1 MSDEAQNVQQ
11 ASQPQDDP
19 QVDASVTNAPDS
31 DNENLTSDADGV
43 GVGQSVDG
51 EYDLDEPI
59 LGVEADAPDALDEI
73 ALREEEAE
81 SQGEAPSDA
90 LFEEDQPIAAD
101 VPGEG
106 VHMIDDGATNFM
118 AERAAGIDETD
129 VEYIAA
135 EAAAEAAEE
144 AVADSIANQGS
155 VLPAETE
162 VSIEVTTP
170 ADEALVEAPVD
181 FAPTDSAPAD
191 LTTEGTVD
199 TVLGVATDEAA
210 LADVAPGGVNDAI
223 ADAVADSQSYT
234 AADNAT
240 LDEADEA
247 LDLALADEVG
257 EATRIDDDVLSPVD
271 VALAEAPVDESPL
284 DEPTA
289 DLSSPR
295 AASDDLDSAVDV
307 PAEVQDT
314 DVQDVN
320 VQETDEAESTLLSAV
335 TGAVSE
341 MASAASDAA
350 SAALNNAAQAASST
364 SALASDAASNA
375 AVLAESATGRVV
387 EAASNLAGNISGA
400 TGAAAENVAEV
411 AQAVAQTAG
420 ERVKSTVDAVG
431 SSDEDSQQADSS
443 GAESA
448 QSEAEQVAAAQQ
460 AAEAADTRVAAAE
473 GDAATPTASAEV
485 EPMVNE
491 GATEDVTQIANEVEA
506 IQEADVPEAAVAASG
521 EDNTEDNAEAQ
532 PSEPTNADAAP
543 TAEAEFA
550 ASDAPSPDETL
561 QAEVEPEPVA
571 DMVAQA
577 GVIAQGDEA
586 VMDEIVAEGMAD
598 EQPPARLPDEDVP
611 EENVKEVLTEDGKS
625 HTVRTL
631 AVGEQVNGVVKRLTD
646 FGAFIDI
653 GVGRDGLVHIS
664 ELALGRVDKVADVL
678 TKGQEVTM
686 WIKKLDRKRN
696 RISLTLV
703 DPDRKTIR
711 DLKEDEIVEGTVTRI
726 LPYGAFIDIGVG
738 RDALLHVRE
747 MSNRYVEKPE
757 DVVSMGE
764 TLEARIISLSR
775 RRKRVDLSLKGLR
788 DEPEP
793 EEPQGGS
800 APQARA
806 QAEPEPEV
814 PQPEEIEVLS
824 PMELAFKRA
833 MEADGDD
840 VDVPDKRSGKGKR
853 RRGKQSRAI
862 QDEIVARTLEGREQN

>member
-11 ASQPQDDP
+11 TSQSQADS
-19 QVDASVTNAPDS
+19 QVDASVTNAPTS
-31 DNENLTSDADGV
+31 DNEALTSDADGV
-43 GVGQSVDG
+43 GAGHSVNGD
-51 EYDLDEPI
+51 YDLDEPV

-90 LFEEDQPIAAD
+90 MFEEDQPIAAD
-101 VPGEG
+101 IPGEG

-129 VEYIAA
+129 VQYI
-135 EAAAEAAEE
+135 AAEAAEE
-144 AVADSIANQGS
+144 ALAESVANQGS
-155 VLPAETE
+155 ALPAETE
-162 VSIEVTTP
+162 VFVEVTTP
-170 ADEALVEAPVD
+170 ADEALADVP
-181 FAPTDSAPAD
+181 PADLAAANLTAENLTAVD

-199 TVLGVATDEAA
+199 TVLGVAADKEA
-210 LADVAPGGVNDAI
+210 LADVAPGGVDDAI

-240 LDEADEA
+240 LDEADES

-257 EATRIDDDVLSPVD
+257 EATRIDDDVMSSVD
-271 VALAEAPVDESPL
+271 VALAESPVDESPVIESPVVELPLDAPSL
-284 DEPTA
+284 DEP
-289 DLSSPR
+289 
-295 AASDDLDSAVDV
+295 DSASAANV
-307 PAEVQDT
+307 PVEAQSVGG
-314 DVQDVN
+314 
-320 VQETDEAESTLLSAV
+320 QETDEAESSLLGAI
-335 TGAVSE
+335 TGAVSDI
-341 MASAASDAA
+341 ASAASDAA
-350 SAALNNAAQAASST
+350 GTVLDSAAEAASST
-364 SALASDAASNA
+364 SALASDAASTA
-375 AVLAESATGRVV
+375 AGLAGSATGRVV
-387 EAASNLAGNISGA
+387 DAASNLAENL
-400 TGAAAENVAEV
+400 TGAASDAVENAAEST
-411 AQAVAQTAG
+411 QAVAQTAG
-420 ERVKSTVDAVG
+420 ERVESTMEAVVG
-431 SSDEDSQQADSS
+431 SDESFQQVDSS
-443 GAESA
+443 SEESA
-448 QSEAEQVAAAQQ
+448 QSEAEQVATAEQ
-460 AAEAADTRVAAAE
+460 AAEAAGTQIAAVE
-473 GDAATPTASAEV
+473 DDAATSAASPEV
-485 EPMVNE
+485 EPVTVE
-491 GATEDVTQIANEVEA
+491 VATEAEATREAN
-506 IQEADVPEAAVAASG
+506 VPEAAVAKTSA
-521 EDNTEDNAEAQ
+521 EDNTEAQ
-532 PSEPTNADAAP
+532 PGESTGADATP

-561 QAEVEPEPVA
+561 QAEVEPGAVA

-577 GVIAQGDEA
+577 GVVSQGDKA
-586 VMDEIVAEGMAD
+586 VMDEVVAEGMAD
-598 EQPPARLPDEDVP
+598 DQPPARLPDEDVP
-611 EENVKEVLTEDGKS
+611 EENIKEVLSEDDERQK
-625 HTVRTL
+625 VRTL
-631 AVGEQVNGVVKRLTD
+631 AVGEEVHGVVKRLTD

-788 DEPEP
+788 DEPEA
-793 EEPQGGS
+793 EEPQGGGAS
-800 APQARA
+800 QARA

-814 PQPEEIEVLS
+814 PEPEEIEVLS

-840 VDVPDKRSGKGKR
+840 VDVPDKRSGGSKSKR

-862 QDEIVARTLEGREQN
+862 QDEIVSRTLEGREQN

>member
-11 ASQPQDDP
+11 GSQPQVDP
-19 QVDASVTNAPDS
+19 QVDASVTDAPTS
-31 DNENLTSDADGV
+31 DNENLTNDADGV
-43 GVGQSVDG
+43 GVGQSVNG
-51 EYDLDEPI
+51 EYDLDEPV

-81 SQGEAPSDA
+81 SQGEALSDA
-90 LFEEDQPIAAD
+90 FFEEDQPIAAD
-101 VPGEG
+101 IPGEG
-106 VHMIDDGATNFM
+106 LHMIDDGATNFM

-135 EAAAEAAEE
+135 EAAEE
-144 AVADSIANQGS
+144 AVAESIANQGS
-155 VLPAETE
+155 ALPAETD
-162 VSIEVTTP
+162 VYIEVTTP
-170 ADEALVEAPVD
+170 ADDVLAEMPPVD
-181 FAPTDSAPAD
+181 
-191 LTTEGTVD
+191 LITEGTVD
-199 TVLGVATDEAA
+199 TVLGVATDEDA
-210 LADVAPGGVNDAI
+210 LADVALGGMDDAI

-257 EATRIDDDVLSPVD
+257 EATRIDDDVMSSVD
-271 VALAEAPVDESPL
+271 VALAEAPVNESPL
-284 DEPTA
+284 DAPSLDES
-289 DLSSPR
+289 DR
-295 AASDDLDSAVDV
+295 ASTTDV
-307 PAEVQDT
+307 PAEAQSVDPQE
-314 DVQDVN
+314 N
-320 VQETDEAESTLLSAV
+320 VQETDKAEGSLLNAI
-335 TGAVSE
+335 TGAVSN
-341 MASAASDAA
+341 MANAVSEAASTVLDSAAEAT
-350 SAALNNAAQAASST
+350 SST

-375 AVLAESATGRVV
+375 AGLAGSATDRVV
-387 EAASNLAGNISGA
+387 EAASDLVENV
-400 TGAAAENVAEV
+400 TGAAQSVAR
-411 AQAVAQTAG
+411 TAG
-420 ERVKSTVDAVG
+420 ERVESTVEAVDG
-431 SSDEDSQQADSS
+431 SDENAQSADS
-443 GAESA
+443 GGEESVP
-448 QSEAEQVAAAQQ
+448 SEAKQVADAQQ
-460 AAEAADTRVAAAE
+460 AAEAADAR
-473 GDAATPTASAEV
+473 D
-485 EPMVNE
+485 
-491 GATEDVTQIANEVEA
+491 
-506 IQEADVPEAAVAASG
+506 EADVPEAAVANAST
-521 EDNTEDNAEAQ
+521 EENAEDNAEDNDEAQ
-532 PSEPTNADAAP
+532 PGESTDADAAP

-561 QAEVEPEPVA
+561 QEEVKPGPIA
-571 DMVAQA
+571 DLVAQA
-577 GVIAQGDEA
+577 GVVSQGDEG

-598 EQPPARLPDEDVP
+598 DQPPARLPDEDVP
-611 EENVKEVLTEDGKS
+611 EENVEEVLSEDDERQK
-625 HTVRTL
+625 VRTL
-631 AVGEQVNGVVKRLTD
+631 AVGEEVHGVVKRLTD

-788 DEPEP
+788 DEPES
-793 EEPQGGS
+793 EEPQGNTAS
-800 APQARA
+800 QTRP

-814 PQPEEIEVLS
+814 PEPEEIEVLS

-833 MEADGDD
+833 MEADGDE
-840 VDVPDKRSGKGKR
+840 VDVPDKRSGGGKGKR

-862 QDEIVARTLEGREQN
+862 QDEIVSRTLEGREQN